1 MANLQNDYN
10 PNDADPIDSAP
21 PRPAILHSG
30 STAKERADARQ
41 THHEEMASHLIENTV
56 RAGHGGHLLGQAGP
70 GQTGHTM
77 PASDAHLQSG
87 QYLPQGYYGTQNKQN
102 LESDGSGSA
111 DFTDPSTSDYGK
123 VDKG

>member
-1 MANLQNDYN
+1 M
-10 PNDADPIDSAP
+10 SACRRVSDFN
-21 PRPAILHSG
+21 RPLFRYLPSNNRVDNNV
-30 STAKERADARQ
+30 TWDFMLARQ
-41 THHEEMASHLIENTV
+41 VLLLHENAV

-77 PASDAHLQSG
+77 PASDVHLQSG

-111 DFTDPSTSDYGK
+111 DFNDPSTSDYGK